1 MSPIG
6 NTQYSPSS
14 EDGREKR
21 AARPGTHGELRLLA
35 NRLSSGYER
44 GLPPENLNLHLDSR
58 ASSPFYAAHFF
69 GSSRNRHFDMSPAL
83 CRSEAV
89 ASGVSS
95 GGREA
100 CADGVRADR
109 DLRAAAVTL
118 RPLSAAWAS
127 RMLKPIRRTDAGA
140 PRVRPNESIA
150 FLSPAPS
157 WCVRRRCRRR
167 GRP

>member
-1 MSPIG
+1 MKSKMRPWKKKSRPLVRCRGTNPI
-6 NTQYSPSS
+6 
-14 EDGREKR
+14 
-21 AARPGTHGELRLLA
+21 RLLTD
-35 NRLSSGYER
+35 YKR
-44 GLPPENLNLHLDSR
+44 GLPPESLNPLPGSQAR
-58 ASSPFYAAHFF
+58 SSFQAAQLF
-69 GSSRNRHFDMSPAL
+69 GSTRNRPFDMSPAL

-109 DLRAAAVTL
+109 DLRAAAATL

-140 PRVRPNESIA
+140 PRVRPNEPIVL
-150 FLSPAPS
+150 LSPARS